1 MRELND
7 SRDTLWWVVHTR
19 PRCEKRFADL
29 ARREA
34 IEHDLPLVR
43 SVRRY
48 ATQTKRFTKPLFPG
62 YVFANVPSH
71 LTSRLYQ
78 GDFVANLIRVQDQD
92 TFVRQLDAVR
102 RIMASGMD
110 VQPAPRLEKGRA
122 VRIVGGPLH
131 GVHGTVEDPGS
142 ARGVVVAIDVIQ
154 QGVLIHVPESNLE
167 VIP

>member
-1 MRELND
+1 MRELHD
-7 SRDTLWWVVHTR
+7 SRDTLWWVVHTK

-29 ARREA
+29 ARREG

-62 YVFANVPSH
+62 YVFALVPAH
-71 LTSRLYQ
+71 MTNRLYQ
-78 GDFVANLIRVQDQD
+78 GDFVANLIRVQDQE

-102 RIMASGMD
+102 RVMASGID
-110 VQPAPRLEKGRA
+110 VQPAPKLEKGRL

-131 GVHGTVEDPGS
+131 GVQGTVEDPES
-142 ARGVVVAIDVIQ
+142 ARGVIVAIDVIQ
-154 QGVLIHVPESNLE
+154 QGVLVHLPASSLE
-167 VIP
+167 LVS